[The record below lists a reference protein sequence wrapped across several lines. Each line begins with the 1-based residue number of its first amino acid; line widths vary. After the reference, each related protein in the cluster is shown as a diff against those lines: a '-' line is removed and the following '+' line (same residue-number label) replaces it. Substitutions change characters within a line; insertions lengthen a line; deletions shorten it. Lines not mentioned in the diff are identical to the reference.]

1 MFEQHEWIERV
12 REMHILKVLNHP
24 HIMKTYEA
32 YEDKQFYYT
41 VTELLEGGE
50 LFEAIT
56 AVKSLSETQISRIML
71 QLL

>member
-1 MFEQHEWIERV
+1 
-12 REMHILKVLNHP
+12 
-24 HIMKTYEA
+24 MKTYEA